1 MGRCPFNTGRQ
12 GEGTSTQLSTLAL
25 FASDDVCCVLLPYL
39 NKIILAYWVYT
50 IDLLG
55 SCIILIDDLVECII
69 CRRTRLVCLLFVD
82 VHDYLSPLKLFF

>member
-25 FASDDVCCVLLPYL
+25 FASDDHNVSAVFCSEF
-39 NKIILAYWVYT
+39 ILAYWVYT

-55 SCIILIDDLVECII
+55 SCVTLSDDLVKCII
-69 CRRTRLVCLLFVD
+69 CRRTRLVESVRI
-82 VHDYLSPLKLFF
+82 FF

>member
-25 FASDDVCCVLLPYL
+25 FASDDVCCVLFPYL

-50 IDLLG
+50 IDN
-55 SCIILIDDLVECII
+55 DDLAECII

-82 VHDYLSPLKLFF
+82 VHD

>member
-25 FASDDVCCVLLPYL
+25 FASDDVCCVLFPYPIKSFWL
-39 NKIILAYWVYT
+39 SGYT

-55 SCIILIDDLVECII
+55 SCVTLSDDLVECII
-69 CRRTRLVCLLFVD
+69 CRRTRLVCLLFVH
-82 VHDYLSPLKLFF
+82 VHD